1 MSSQWSQQ
9 VRRFPMEA
17 GDCPSSAQP
26 PQLRDPADTEQ
37 PTGSAIPCHAVP
49 YRAIPCR
56 ATGLMLL
63 SPHRQLRRCPGS
75 HRLTVLNVPI
85 DVFVAMG
92 GGRRPRTS

>member
-26 PQLRDPADTEQ
+26 PQMRDPADIEQ
-37 PTGSAIPCHAVP
+37 PTG
-49 YRAIPCR
+49 
-56 ATGLMLL
+56 
-63 SPHRQLRRCPGS
+63 RQLRRCPGS